1 MSRRALSDN
10 LDEQRRAEELMRR
23 ALGLAKRTQP
33 HPNPRVGAVVVS
45 DDRIVAEAAHQAAG
59 EPHAELLAVQE
70 AGALAAGATVFVTL
84 EPCSH
89 HGRTPPCTDALIA
102 AGVARVVVGATDPDD
117 RVRGAGI
124 GRLESA
130 GIEVV
135 SGVLHDEVVAAD
147 PGYFHHR
154 RTGLPLVTLK
164 LAMTLDGQIAAADG
178 SSRWIT
184 GPEARE
190 DGHRLRADSDAVLVG
205 AGTLRD
211 DDPRL
216 DVRLPGYTGR
226 QPRPVIV
233 AGQQPLPASAAL
245 YDRDPLIFT
254 PRPLDME
261 CEQIVTESDGHV
273 DLELVVKELGARG
286 YVVVLVE
293 GGAKLA
299 QGLVEGGL
307 CDRIV
312 MYLGAKIGL
321 GTGVAAFAGEFA
333 TLADAQ
339 PLMVESVSKIGGDVR
354 IDTRVVR

>member
-1 MSRRALSDN
+1 
-10 LDEQRRAEELMRR
+10 
-23 ALGLAKRTQP
+23 
-33 HPNPRVGAVVVS
+33 
-45 DDRIVAEAAHQAAG
+45 
-59 EPHAELLAVQE
+59 
-70 AGALAAGATVFVTL
+70 
-84 EPCSH
+84 
-89 HGRTPPCTDALIA
+89 
-102 AGVARVVVGATDPDD
+102 VVVGATDPDE

-124 GRLESA
+124 AKLEAA

-135 SGVLHDEVVAAD
+135 SGVLQDEVVATD

-164 LAMTLDGQIAAADG
+164 LATTLDGQIAAADG
-178 SSRWIT
+178 SSQWIT
-184 GPEARE
+184 GRKARE
-190 DGHRLRADSDAVLVG
+190 DGHRLRADSDVVLVG

-233 AGQQPLPASAAL
+233 AGQQPLPARAAL

-254 PRPLDME
+254 PRPLDMD
-261 CEQIVTESDGHV
+261 CEQIVIESDGHIE
-273 DLELVVKELGARG
+273 LELVVKELGARG
-286 YVVVLVE
+286 YVAVLVE

-299 QGLVEGGL
+299 KGLVKDGL

-312 MYLGAKIGL
+312 LYLGAKLGL
-321 GTGVAAFAGEFA
+321 GRGVAAFAGEFA
-333 TLADAQ
+333 NLAAAQ
-339 PLMVESVSKIGGDVR
+339 PLVVESVSKIGDDVR